1 MMRNYKNCKYI
12 FIIICV
18 NIKLNFWRNLN
29 ARKGK
34 IRSDCYD
41 RKEIWMFDNNG
52 EEMEEESRKLS
63 TPVIELHRVDRLLS
77 NLRHNARAQ
86 SASVTRNKQG
96 WAVYEVCVVAQSMGD
111 PGQLAIKPETRC
123 PVVDHA
129 PWGYVSTRI
138 GTVIVSFDHPSRVY
152 PCTTSRKEIFV
163 MKVAIG

>member
-1 MMRNYKNCKYI
+1 MCKYKVKFLEKFKCKEKFEVI
-12 FIIICV
+12 VTIE
-18 NIKLNFWRNLN
+18 
-29 ARKGK
+29 RKFG
-34 IRSDCYD
+34 Y
-41 RKEIWMFDNNG
+41 NNG

-63 TPVIELHRVDRLLS
+63 TPVIELRVDRLLS

>member
-1 MMRNYKNCKYI
+1 MQGKEKFEVI
-12 FIIICV
+12 VTIE
-18 NIKLNFWRNLN
+18 KGNLV
-29 ARKGK
+29 G
-34 IRSDCYD
+34 
-41 RKEIWMFDNNG
+41 NNG